1 MAGQGWHGINIIK
14 KGGYIVAKIL
24 EYRKSEES
32 RQQILAGLEE
42 YKRQKFDD
50 DYRRVQAACRVP
62 LTEVERKRLEP
73 STIDKAMPWILVVGL
88 LLVIVV
94 CGALINM
101 AVNWSAGLP
110 LMFNEW

>member
-1 MAGQGWHGINIIK
+1 M
-14 KGGYIVAKIL
+14 
-24 EYRKSEES
+24 
-32 RQQILAGLEE
+32 
-42 YKRQKFDD
+42 
-50 DYRRVQAACRVP
+50 QAACRPP
-62 LTEVERKRLEP
+62 LTAVERRRVEK
-73 STIDKAMPWILVVGL
+73 STIDKAMPWIMVVGL

>member
-1 MAGQGWHGINIIK
+1 MGTVH
-14 KGGYIVAKIL
+14 Y
-24 EYRKSEES
+24 YRRSEES
-32 RQQILAGLEE
+32 RQAIKEGLEE
-42 YKRQKFDD
+42 YERRQFQQ
-50 DYRRVQAACRVP
+50 DYEHMQAACRPP
-62 LTEVERKRLEP
+62 LTEVERRRVEK
-73 STIDKAMPWILVVGL
+73 STIDKAMPWIMVVGL